1 MSDAPKSEARTIP
14 KIGLPLGIGIGVGIA
29 FALASLPNWR
39 LVSGWI
45 VFGVISGLT
54 AGIVQAR
61 RLNRQGS
68 VPSAEN
74 RVSSPDSNHD
84 FQPVE

>member
-1 MSDAPKSEARTIP
+1 MSKEPRSGPKPIL
-14 KIGLPLGIGIGVGIA
+14 KIGLPLGIGIGLGIA

-45 VFGVISGLT
+45 VFGVICGLT

-61 RLNRQGS
+61 RFNR
-68 VPSAEN
+68 
-74 RVSSPDSNHD
+74 
-84 FQPVE
+84 